1 MDGGRNELDLSHLA
15 NGREIRID
23 NLKYWGIC
31 VNDDLISIFENI
43 YVYVV
48 THVLFKE
55 PSFKP
60 TRNKGV

>member
-15 NGREIRID
+15 DGREIRID

-31 VNDDLISIFENI
+31 VNNDLISIFEHI
-43 YVYVV
+43 YVNVV
-48 THVLFKE
+48 THVLFEE

-60 TRNKGV
+60 EKQ